1 MSFTSNDYEKLQNL
15 MNESSENR
23 ELIQKLLD
31 HQQYTI
37 SKISHE
43 IRNPLTLIYSTLQL
57 IETKHPEVSG
67 FEHWNQLLEDTNDTI
82 TLLQELS
89 AYNNSEHLHPEMI
102 PLKDFLGRI
111 CLSFA
116 SSCTDSRVQFT
127 SLIDPD
133 LPDITADKIKL
144 REVFLNLLRNA
155 KDAISDTGSI
165 RLEAVSEE
173 NSVKIAVTDTG
184 CGIAPDDLPTIFD
197 PFVTHKSGGTGLG
210 LAIVSRTIAA
220 HSGSIHVDSSL
231 GKGSV
236 FTVILP
242 IT

>member
-23 ELIQKLLD
+23 ELLQKLLD
-31 HQQYTI
+31 QQQYTI

-57 IETKHPEVSG
+57 IETKHPEVTH

-82 TLLQELS
+82 ILLQELS
-89 AYNNSEHLHPEMI
+89 AYNNSEHLHLETI
-102 PLKDFLGRI
+102 PFKDFIGKI
-111 CLSFA
+111 CISFA
-116 SSCTDSRVQFT
+116 SSCMDSSVEFT
-127 SLIDPD
+127 SSISPD

-155 KDAISDTGSI
+155 KDAISDTGSV
-165 RLEAVSEE
+165 RLEAMLED
-173 NSVKIAVTDTG
+173 NSVKITITDTG
-184 CGIAPDDLPTIFD
+184 CGISPNDLPTIFD
-197 PFVTHKSGGTGLG
+197 PLVTHKSGGTGLG
-210 LAIVSRTIAA
+210 LAIVDRTIAA